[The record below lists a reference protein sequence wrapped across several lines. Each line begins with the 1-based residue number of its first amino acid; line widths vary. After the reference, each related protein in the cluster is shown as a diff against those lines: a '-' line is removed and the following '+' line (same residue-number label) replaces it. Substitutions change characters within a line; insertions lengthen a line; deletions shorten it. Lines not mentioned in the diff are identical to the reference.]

1 MSLLETN
8 IDDMNPE
15 LYAAIAQTLFAQG
28 ARDVWWTPI
37 QMKKNRPA
45 VTLSVL
51 ALQKDE
57 AKLADLLLREST
69 TLGLRV
75 HHIGRYEAQR
85 RMEEVETPFGMIAI
99 KLKLINNEILGAVP
113 EFEACKQAANAHQ
126 VSTRQVYEAAAACA
140 WQKFMREIGD

>member
-1 MSLLETN
+1 MAQHCPFMARRAKKKELNRSDDFRGCGSPRLMSLLETN

-75 HHIGRYEAQR
+75 HHIGRYEDR
-85 RMEEVETPFGMIAI
+85 KSV
-99 KLKLINNEILGAVP
+99 V
-113 EFEACKQAANAHQ
+113 
-126 VSTRQVYEAAAACA
+126 
-140 WQKFMREIGD
+140 